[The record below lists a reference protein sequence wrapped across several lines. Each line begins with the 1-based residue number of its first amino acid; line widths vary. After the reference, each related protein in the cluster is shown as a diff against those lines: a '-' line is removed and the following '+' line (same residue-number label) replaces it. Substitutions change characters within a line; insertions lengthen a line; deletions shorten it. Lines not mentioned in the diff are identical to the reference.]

1 MYVQVRLAAWAG
13 SRLPSSKAVP
23 KARGSRRRREG
34 QSGRGWRMEDGGG
47 LHGGRSCGR
56 VSLQSCGMRQLPSL
70 FLESKYFSMKYR
82 N

>member
-34 QSGRGWRMEDGGG
+34 QSER
-47 LHGGRSCGR
+47 GGRMVGVCMAGSPVGELVCNRAGCDSYRAFFWR
-56 VSLQSCGMRQLPSL
+56 VSI
-70 FLESKYFSMKYR
+70 FL
-82 N
+82 